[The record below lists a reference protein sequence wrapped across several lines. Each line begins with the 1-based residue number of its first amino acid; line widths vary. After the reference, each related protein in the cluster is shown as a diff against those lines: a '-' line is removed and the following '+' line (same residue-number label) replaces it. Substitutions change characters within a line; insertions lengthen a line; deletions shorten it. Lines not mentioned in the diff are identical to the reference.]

1 METLHPLHT
10 WSQYLSQ
17 EDYDYLINY
26 IENIKNNSPN
36 DKMIILSGEGR
47 TGKTTLKK
55 DIHNYLTSELCEE
68 LPIILGEIIYYE
80 SIKRLGFLC
89 GIHEISSNKKIN
101 QAMNQAIINFIKYK
115 QSFIA
120 DTNCIEKVNN
130 KLLEHCKII
139 TMNHVF

>member
-1 METLHPLHT
+1 METHPLHT
-10 WSQYLSQ
+10 WSQYLTQ

-68 LPIILGEIIYYE
+68 LPIISVEIIYNE
-80 SIKRLGFLC
+80 TIKRLALLC
-89 GIHEISSNKKIN
+89 GIHEISNSKKMN
-101 QAMNQAIINFIKYK
+101 QAMINFIKYK

-120 DTNCIEKVNN
+120 DTNCIEKVNK

-139 TMNHVF
+139 TMKHVF

>member
-1 METLHPLHT
+1 METQNLHPLHT

-17 EDYDYLINY
+17 EDYNFLINY

-55 DIHNYLTSELCEE
+55 DIHHYLTPELCEE
-68 LPIILGEIIYYE
+68 LQTISGVNNE
-80 SIKRLGFLC
+80 SIKRLGFFC
-89 GIHEISSNKKIN
+89 GIHEISSNKK
-101 QAMNQAIINFIKYK
+101 MNQSIINFIKYK

-130 KLLEHCKII
+130 TLLEHCKII
-139 TMNHVF
+139 TMKHIF

>member
-1 METLHPLHT
+1 METQYPHPLHN
-10 WSQYLSQ
+10 WSQYISQ
-17 EDYDYLINY
+17 EDYNYLINY

-55 DIHNYLTSELCEE
+55 DIYNYLTPELCEE
-68 LPIILGEIIYYE
+68 LPTISVEIIYNE
-80 SIKRLGFLC
+80 TIKRLGFLC
-89 GIHEISSNKKIN
+89 GIHEISSSKK
-101 QAMNQAIINFIKYK
+101 MNQAIINFIKYK

-139 TMNHVF
+139 TMKHVF